1 MTWFLTFLLSGAHP
15 VQQEGQVE
23 RRRQCSTCVSQ
34 VKSLSV
40 GAAVAPGPGSM
51 ASSAAIFSEMT
62 SVCEAIVDC

>member
-1 MTWFLTFLLSGAHP
+1 M
-15 VQQEGQVE
+15 
-23 RRRQCSTCVSQ
+23 RTCVSQ

-40 GAAVAPGPGSM
+40 GAAAAPGPGSM